1 MNIRKLR
8 YPDLTAFQYNRLT
21 PIRTNTPIS
30 PRHYTNQMRFKESRE
45 KYICKL
51 RGLTYYP
58 KPKVTRQ
65 SVNQAIKTRHLF
77 EQKQVNTIE
86 PYRIKDPEYRKS
98 NWKWNKITCKYSP
111 QAKLCK
117 LQRMQR
123 NKRQERL
130 DLYRGLIFSGN
141 YNFEKNLGNFLH
153 ITNDYNR
160 DLSMA
165 RIQNILLPPIPN
177 KLKEYGFVLHRFK
190 GEPVDVYDQDILD
203 RAETL
208 VSRTFGE
215 KDILMDLIHTKEDG
229 FTTEVIVDDTHD
241 QIVAAQEF
249 VFMEKYIWIES
260 FVVSNT
266 YRGQGIGKELMER

>member
-1 MNIRKLR
+1 M
-8 YPDLTAFQYNRLT
+8 
-21 PIRTNTPIS
+21 
-30 PRHYTNQMRFKESRE
+30 
-45 KYICKL
+45 
-51 RGLTYYP
+51 
-58 KPKVTRQ
+58 TRQ

-77 EQKQVNTIE
+77 EQRQVSTVE

-98 NWKWNKITCKYSP
+98 NWKWNKITCKYSQ

-153 ITNDYNR
+153 ITNDYNK

-165 RIQNILLPPIPN
+165 RVQNILLPPIPRT
-177 KLKEYGFVLHRFK
+177 LKEYGFILYRIK
-190 GEPVDVYDQDILD
+190 GEPADVYDQDILD

-208 VSRTFGE
+208 VSSTFGE
-215 KDILMDLIHTKEDG
+215 RDILMDLIHTKEDG
-229 FTTEVIVDDTHD
+229 FTTEVVVDDTHE
-241 QIVAAQEF
+241 QIVATQEF

-260 FVVSNT
+260 FVISNS
-266 YRGQGIGKELMER
+266 YRGQGIGRELIERFKTISRQCQKPILLYSLPSSLDFYHRCGFTPSVECKFILI